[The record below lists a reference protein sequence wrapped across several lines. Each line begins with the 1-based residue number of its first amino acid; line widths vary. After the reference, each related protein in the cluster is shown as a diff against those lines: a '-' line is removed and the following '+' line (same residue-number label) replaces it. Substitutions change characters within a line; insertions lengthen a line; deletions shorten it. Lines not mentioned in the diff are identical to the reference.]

1 MTENEALKNINEFGI
16 RLGAGDYIDLEALRI
31 AGKALEEI
39 QEYRA
44 IGTIEEC
51 ALFKGISEK
60 DLSTSFL
67 DLKMIKE
74 LHEYKKI
81 GTVNE
86 CQEAREKQKEKK
98 CKKIQPCKSVN
109 YYQCPCCNG
118 LLHMNEN
125 FCGECGQAILWEDE
139 ECLT

>member
-1 MTENEALKNINEFGI
+1 MTESEALKNINEFGI

-31 AGKALEEI
+31 AEKALEEI

-44 IGTIEEC
+44 IGAVEEC
-51 ALFKGISEK
+51 R
-60 DLSTSFL
+60 
-67 DLKMIKE
+67 
-74 LHEYKKI
+74 
-81 GTVNE
+81 
-86 CQEAREKQKEKK
+86 EAREKQKAKK
-98 CKKIQPCKSVN
+98 YKKIHPCKSVN

-125 FCGECGQAILWEDE
+125 FCGDCGQAISWEDE